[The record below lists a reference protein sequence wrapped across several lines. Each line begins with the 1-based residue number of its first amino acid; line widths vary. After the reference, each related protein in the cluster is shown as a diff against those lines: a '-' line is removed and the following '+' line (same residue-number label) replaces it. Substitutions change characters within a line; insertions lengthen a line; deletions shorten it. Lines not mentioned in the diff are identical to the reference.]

1 MRKASLDH
9 IYYEQSVM
17 PSISSIIPNSG
28 YAAGQKIQIKGT
40 GFSNNPSKINV
51 NINGVICDV

>member
-1 MRKASLDH
+1 
-9 IYYEQSVM
+9 M